1 MNETGFLTV
10 AVTHSK
16 GLYPVKSAVVTVFD
30 QNGMFIN
37 NFVTNESGK
46 TEVITL
52 PAPDFSLSQTS
63 QNAGSS
69 AAYYTV
75 KIEAADF
82 LKKVING
89 AAVYSGINSLLAVD
103 LTYDFSSNQT
113 GETTN
118 ILPKGEV

>member
-46 TEVITL
+46 TEAINL
-52 PAPDFSLSQTS
+52 PAPDFSLSQTA
-63 QNAGSS
+63 QNAGGS

-82 LKKVING
+82 LEKVING
-89 AAVYSGINSLLAVD
+89 AAVYSGVNSLLGVD
-103 LTYDFSSNQT
+103 LTYDFSSNET
-113 GETTN
+113 SETTN
-118 ILPKGEV
+118 IMPKGEI

>member
-37 NFVTNESGK
+37 NFVTDESGK
-46 TEVITL
+46 TEAIIL

-63 QNAGSS
+63 QSAGGS

-82 LKKVING
+82 LEKVING
-89 AAVYSGINSLLAVD
+89 AAVYSGINSLLGVD
-103 LTYDFSSNQT
+103 LTYDFSSNAT
-113 GETTN
+113 NETTN
-118 ILPKGEV
+118 ILPKGEI

>member
-16 GLYPVKSAVVTVFD
+16 GLYPVKSAVVTIFD

-37 NFVTNESGK
+37 NFVTDESGK
-46 TEVITL
+46 TPPIPLLTPPL
-52 PAPDFSLSQTS
+52 DLSQTA
-63 QNAGSS
+63 QNAGNS

-75 KIEAADF
+75 KIEAANF
-82 LKKVING
+82 LEKVING
-89 AAVYSGINSLLAVD
+89 AAVYSGVNSLLGVD
-103 LTYDFSSNQT
+103 LTYDFSSNKT
-113 GETTN
+113 SETTN

>member
-1 MNETGFLTV
+1 MNENGFLTV
-10 AVTHSK
+10 FVTHSK

-37 NFVTNESGK
+37 NFVTDESGK
-46 TEVITL
+46 TEIITL
-52 PAPDFSLSQTS
+52 PAPDALLSQTA

-82 LKKVING
+82 LEKVING
-89 AAVYSGINSLLAVD
+89 AAVYSGVNSLLGVD
-103 LTYDFSSNQT
+103 LTYNFSSNQS

>member
-37 NFVTNESGK
+37 NFVTDESGK
-46 TEVITL
+46 TEAIIL
-52 PAPDFSLSQTS
+52 PAPNFSLSQTA
-63 QNAGSS
+63 QNAGGS

-82 LKKVING
+82 LEKVING
-89 AAVYSGINSLLAVD
+89 AAVYSGVNSLLGVD
-103 LTYDFSSNQT
+103 LTYDFSSNAT
-113 GETTN
+113 NETTN
-118 ILPKGEV
+118 ILPKGGV